1 MKADLLKNRL
11 ERLCRM
17 LGHSQ
22 LYVRTMYYVT
32 GDKFASDRR
41 VYNDNSDQTIWFEHY
56 GIEFSIQNP
65 DTQIG
70 KRCCHKK
77 HVENKR

>member
-1 MKADLLKNRL
+1 
-11 ERLCRM
+11 M

-56 GIEFSIQNP
+56 EIEFSIQNP
-65 DTQIG
+65 DTH
-70 KRCCHKK
+70 R
-77 HVENKR
+77 E